1 MNLFELFVKI
11 GVDDN
16 ASSAIKNMQKSSET
30 LANKIKVMSTQF
42 ESSKKN
48 VDELTKKFNESVK
61 KTGAASKETQ
71 DLAKKLNNAEKQ
83 AEQAKRALDEYND
96 ELDQTRDKTSDST
109 TQLSKF
115 TSVLGGDIGKS
126 ANIGMM
132 AITAVIAV
140 VGAAAKTISEFTS
153 KIKELTTD
161 SIKMYAEY
169 EQLVGGAE
177 KIFNAFDIGTILQ
190 DAKSAYLTLGMS
202 ANQYLRTMND
212 VGATFAATM
221 GDRAGYE
228 TAKIGLQAISDYAS
242 GTGKSIDELSSKF
255 TLITRSTTS
264 YQSIA
269 DQFSGILPATSNEF
283 LKQAKAA
290 GFLKESYK
298 QLTEVPVDE
307 YQEAV
312 AKMLEKGVSALG
324 LTGNT
329 AMEATKTLS
338 GSITATK
345 SSWENLLTAM
355 SIGSTE
361 DVQTATEKFSA
372 SLINSFNLIV
382 DRIPYVLES
391 IPTIMEEFF
400 PNVIEMIPRLIN
412 KDIPKILSS
421 ILDIFSGLNENKDA
435 ILDGLTNLL
444 TNSLDQLLQ
453 MTPELTQSAIEIL
466 SALGVAIGNSSQTLI
481 PAFLRIINAM
491 NKTFNDNEP
500 LVLEAALAII
510 SGIASGLLESLPLL
524 VEAYFNMF
532 DQVFSLVDAD
542 VLVMVLS
549 AAAKIIASLASG
561 IILGIPQVVAS
572 LERLIFRLISN
583 FTTQDW
589 SSLGKDMIDGI
600 ADGITKTFSN
610 FKKTFEDMIGG
621 LEESAQKA
629 LGIASPSKVFK
640 KIGGFTAEGFGI
652 GFEDEFAKV
661 KGDMENALAFDD
673 PSIGINSSIRT
684 IGAEAAG
691 FGYGGTSIGNVN
703 ITVNGANYADEQSL
717 AAAIATEIQNMTDRR
732 AAVYA

>member
-16 ASSAIKNMQKSSET
+16 ASSAMKNMKKSSET

-42 ESSKKN
+42 ESAKKN

-96 ELDQTRDKTSDST
+96 ELDQTSDKTSDST

-177 KIFNAFDIGTILQ
+177 KIFDTFDIGTILQ

-453 MTPELTQSAIEIL
+453 MTPELTQAAIEIL

-621 LEESAQKA
+621 LKESAQKA